1 MLNGKTYDNN
11 KHNSKNFIIKRMETI
26 KKKMTVGIVGN
37 GFVGESQIFAFKP
50 TNEIRVYDID
60 PLKSTHT
67 KDETYKSDF
76 IFVCVPTPMNIYG
89 RQDLSFIEKVFEE
102 SVEGPIYIIKSTVL
116 PGTTEDLQRKYPHL
130 NIIFSPEFLTER
142 TAKLDMLTQS
152 RIIFG
157 GDKEL
162 TDKVEKLFS
171 NRFMNRHFIHTDS
184 KTAEFIKYMNNTFF
198 ATKVSLMNEYHRL
211 AKLVGVNWDDAMYGF
226 SSDGRI
232 GDSHLHV
239 PGPDG
244 KLGFGGTC
252 FPKDINALISMAND
266 VGVNMNVLDAAWKTN
281 LEIRPEQDWN
291 KLKGRAIS

>member
-1 MLNGKTYDNN
+1 M
-11 KHNSKNFIIKRMETI
+11 I
-26 KKKMTVGIVGN
+26 TVGIVGN
-37 GFVGESQIFAFKP
+37 GFVGESQIFAFSP

-60 PLKSTHT
+60 PLKSTHS
-67 KDETYKSDF
+67 KEETHKSDF
-76 IFVCVPTPMNIYG
+76 IFVCVPTPMNTDG
-89 RQDLSFIEKVFEE
+89 RQDLSFIEKVFED
-102 SVEGPIYIIKSTVL
+102 SIEGPIYIIKSTVL
-116 PGTTEDLQRKYPHL
+116 PGTTEKLQVKYPHL

-142 TAKLDMLTQS
+142 TAKLDMLTQA

-157 GDKEL
+157 GNKKL
-162 TDKVEKLFS
+162 TQKVEELFS
-171 NRFMNRHFIHTDS
+171 KRFMNRHFIHTDS

-211 AKLVGVNWDDAMYGF
+211 SKLVGVNWEDAMYGF

-252 FPKDINALISMAND
+252 FPKDINALISMGND
-266 VGVNMNVLDAAWKTN
+266 VGVNMNILDAAWKTN
-281 LEIRPEQDWN
+281 LEVRPEQDWN
-291 KLKGRAIS
+291 KLKGRAISDK

>member
-1 MLNGKTYDNN
+1 ME
-11 KHNSKNFIIKRMETI
+11 NSKN
-26 KKKMTVGIVGN
+26 KKVVGIVGN
-37 GFVGESQIFAFKP
+37 GFVGESQIFAFSP

-67 KDETYKSDF
+67 KDETHESDF
-76 IFVCVPTPMNIYG
+76 IFVCVPTPMSVDG

-102 SVEGPIYIIKSTVL
+102 SVEGPICIIKSTVL
-116 PGTTEDLQRKYPHL
+116 PGTTEKLQKKYPHL

-142 TAKLDMLTQS
+142 TAKLDMLTQA

-157 GDKEL
+157 GNKEL
-162 TDKVEKLFS
+162 TDRVEKLFS

-184 KTAEFIKYMNNTFF
+184 KTAEYIKYMNNTFF
-198 ATKVSLMNEYHRL
+198 ATKVSLMNEYYRL
-211 AKLVGVNWDDAMYGF
+211 AKLVGINWDDAMYGF